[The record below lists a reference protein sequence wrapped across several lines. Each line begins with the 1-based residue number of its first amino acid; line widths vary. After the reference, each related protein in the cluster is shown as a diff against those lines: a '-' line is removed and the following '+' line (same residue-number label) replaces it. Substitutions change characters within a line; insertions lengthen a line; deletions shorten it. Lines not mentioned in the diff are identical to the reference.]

1 MYDPILVPVDGS
13 DAAARAVEEAF
24 DIARESGATVH
35 LLFVLD
41 ESATALLFSSES
53 MGRRFERLRTEA
65 EAFLAELADD
75 AAGVP
80 VETAVT
86 RGMGVYRGIIDYA
99 EDVGIELIVMGSTGR
114 HGPAGV
120 LGSTTGRVAANTDI
134 PVMVLSEPKAAES
147 ADDGADAP

>member
-13 DAAARAVEEAF
+13 DAADRAVAEAF

-41 ESATALLFSSES
+41 ESATALLLSSES
-53 MGRRFERLRTEA
+53 MARRFERLRTDA
-65 EAFLAELADD
+65 EAFLAELADGAD
-75 AAGVP
+75 GVP
-80 VETAVT
+80 VETAVA

-99 EDVGIELIVMGSTGR
+99 EDEGIELIVMGSTGR

-120 LGSTTGRVAANTDI
+120 LGSTTGRVAANTAI
-134 PVMVLSEPKAAES
+134 PVMVLSEPSEPEG
-147 ADDGADAP
+147 ADDGSA

>member
-13 DAAARAVEEAF
+13 DAAELAATEAF
-24 DIARESGATVH
+24 DIAREHGATVH

-53 MGRRFERLRTEA
+53 MGRRFDRLRKEA
-65 EAFLAELADD
+65 EEFLAELAENAPD
-75 AAGVP
+75 VT
-80 VETAVT
+80 VETAVV

-99 EDVGIELIVMGSTGR
+99 DDEGIELVVMGSAGR

-120 LGSTTGRVAANTDI
+120 LGSTSERVAANTPI
-134 PVMVLSEPKAAES
+134 PVLLVSQPREQDTDRDEES
-147 ADDGADAP
+147 A